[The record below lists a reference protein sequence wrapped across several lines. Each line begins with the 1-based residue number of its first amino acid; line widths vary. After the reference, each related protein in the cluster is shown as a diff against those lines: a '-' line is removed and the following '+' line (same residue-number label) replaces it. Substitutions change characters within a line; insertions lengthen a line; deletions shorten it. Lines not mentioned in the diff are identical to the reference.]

1 MSNEIVKV
9 LMRRDNM
16 SRDEAIDALRDARK
30 LIDEG
35 MDPEEI
41 LLMEFGLEPDY
52 IFDLL
57 Y

>member
-9 LMRRDNM
+9 LMRRDCM

-35 MDPEEI
+35 MDPEEV
-41 LLMEFGLEPDY
+41 LLVEFGLECDY